1 MISSTSLNEFDKE
14 EKFDEKLSTFD
25 TISFILISLLFIIE
39 FKFSADSFRF
49 IAKSESC
56 ENDSARRSLSPAT
69 VSERKI
75 QKGNADSP
83 NGQAA
88 YGLCYVQA
96 DGASPNGKDSPIPT
110 PPPRLRFMAHT
121 TGVGRSAVQVKG
133 PTLSSIDA
141 NGELA

>member
-1 MISSTSLNEFDKE
+1 MKYILGRPNPDLSSPIMSIPLFNDFGNCA
-14 EKFDEKLSTFD
+14 
-25 TISFILISLLFIIE
+25 TIM
-39 FKFSADSFRF
+39 
-49 IAKSESC
+49 SESC

-110 PPPRLRFMAHT
+110 QPPRLRFMAHT

-141 NGELA
+141 SGELA